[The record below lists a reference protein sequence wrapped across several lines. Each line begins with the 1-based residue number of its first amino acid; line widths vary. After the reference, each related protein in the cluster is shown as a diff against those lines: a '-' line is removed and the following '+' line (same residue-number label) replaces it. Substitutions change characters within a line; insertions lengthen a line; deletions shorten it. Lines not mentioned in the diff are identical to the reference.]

1 MVANTALV
9 ATALL
14 NGVSIGLQPVASSAH
29 GQMDGAGE
37 RKIYRYSVGTGLVI
51 ACLVVAGVWLFT
63 APVVSLFNSQNSRE
77 LAALAEPGLRLYFL
91 GFLLAA
97 VNIIKSGFFSA
108 VGQGFASSVIALSR
122 GVVSIVVMALLLS
135 RLLGVTGVW
144 LAFPASEAITWLLG
158 FFVEKSSQKIKN

>member
-1 MVANTALV
+1 MCSSDLCQ
-9 ATALL
+9 LP
-14 NGVSIGLQPVASSAH
+14 GV
-29 GQMDGAGE
+29 
-37 RKIYRYSVGTGLVI
+37 
-51 ACLVVAGVWLFT
+51 
-63 APVVSLFNSQNSRE
+63 